1 MSGAVT
7 AGVGQATGQ
16 ATIPLNG
23 PGSSTSILITVTAP
37 SGSSKPYAITVN
49 RAAPASDNNLSA
61 LAVTGQTLTPAFA
74 ANEQN
79 YTVNVA
85 TGVTSVTVSATK
97 SDPNATMSGD
107 LTAGAG
113 TASTSAVI
121 PLNGPG
127 TSKVVSIT
135 VAAPSGSSKT
145 YTITVN
151 RAAPASD
158 NNLSALAVTG
168 QTLAPVF
175 DAGTLGYTVDVAT
188 GVTSVTVSATKS
200 DPNATMSGDLTA
212 GAGTASTSAVIP
224 LNGPGASKVVS
235 ITVAAPSGSSKTYT
249 ITVNRAA
256 AAPPSTDAGLSS
268 LTVNAGTLS
277 PAFVAP
283 GVSGLPG
290 YTVAVPNA
298 TTSITITAVKA
309 NPAATLLISP
319 SATVNN
325 LPVGDT
331 VFTIQITAEAGN
343 SLTYY
348 ITVTRA
354 L

>member
-151 RAAPASD
+151 RAA
-158 NNLSALAVTG
+158 
-168 QTLAPVF
+168 
-175 DAGTLGYTVDVAT
+175 
-188 GVTSVTVSATKS
+188 
-200 DPNATMSGDLTA
+200 
-212 GAGTASTSAVIP
+212 
-224 LNGPGASKVVS
+224 
-235 ITVAAPSGSSKTYT
+235 
-249 ITVNRAA
+249 